1 MSRAANWKL
10 HILRWMQIGNGK
22 SRSTFDAIDRI
33 NWRKEKNR
41 IQVEWQKSEEKKISM
56 AFISAILDFLVFSF
70 LYCSTACWKR
80 FAIQY
85 RQSISQ
91 GARQRSCL
99 FGRNRWLGACV
110 CLFPYHCMSW
120 STRLRVCGSLL
131 VWYGIC
137 VWIYRW
143 VGLSVWVHKCW
154 LCWIE

>member
-110 CLFPYHCMSW
+110 CACFRI
-120 STRLRVCGSLL
+120 TV
-131 VWYGIC
+131 
-137 VWIYRW
+137 W
-143 VGLSVWVHKCW
+143 VGRLDWECVALCLFDMAFVCEFIGESDWVCE
-154 LCWIE
+154 CINVGYVE